1 MKKIVNIGII
11 GFGTVGQGVYNLI
24 KNNSYPITLR
34 SGIELNIKTICDINL
49 SVFDNS
55 VNIKTTDKWEDIVND
70 NEIDIVVE
78 VIGGISPA
86 KEIIVSSLSNGK
98 NAVTANKKL
107 LAEDGL
113 PILEAIAKTG
123 NKVGFEAA
131 VGGGIPCILALRQ
144 GMIGNRIKSIVGIL
158 NGTSN
163 YILTRMDED
172 SASFTHALKD
182 AQSKG
187 FAEAD
192 PTFDIEGC
200 DAGHK
205 ISLLAML
212 SYGKLIDFKSIPIE
226 GIANIS
232 SIDISYAKDMGYII
246 KLLGIAKFKD
256 SVLDIR
262 VHPTMIPND
271 HPLASVRNE
280 FNSIMF
286 DGDMTGPVILNGKGA
301 GSLPTASS
309 IVSDIIQLS
318 NNNDYNGILSNEV
331 NLMSSEERVSRYY
344 IRLQTEDSP
353 GILSQISGVFGMR
366 KISIASVIQKEVK
379 EVDEG
384 YVPLI
389 IVTHE
394 AVESELLKCIEDI
407 ENFPFVKER
416 AVVIPVEDFKNQET
430 IL

>member
-24 KNNSYPITLR
+24 KNNSGPITLR
-34 SGIELNIKTICDINL
+34 SGTELNIKTICDINL
-49 SVFDNS
+49 SLFE
-55 VNIKTTDKWEDIVND
+55 NISQEIKITDKWEDVVND

-86 KEIIVSSLSNGK
+86 KEIIISSLNNGK
-98 NAVTANKKL
+98 HAVTANKKL
-107 LAEDGL
+107 LAEDGVS
-113 PILEAIAKTG
+113 ILEAIAKTG
-123 NKVGFEAA
+123 NSIGFEAA
-131 VGGGIPCILALRQ
+131 VGGGIPCILSLRQ
-144 GMIGNRIKSIVGIL
+144 GMIGNHIKSIVGIL

-172 SASFTHALKD
+172 SASFAHALKD
-182 AQSKG
+182 AQDKG

-212 SYGKLIDFKSIPIE
+212 SYGKLIEFKSIPIE
-226 GIANIS
+226 GISNIS

-256 SVLDIR
+256 RTLDIR

-280 FNSIMF
+280 SNSIMF

-318 NNNDYNGILSNEV
+318 NNNSYNGMLSSEV
-331 NLMSSEERVSRYY
+331 NLMSSEQRISKYY

-353 GILSQISGVFGMR
+353 GILSQIAGVLGMR
-366 KISIASVIQKEVK
+366 KISIASVIQKEVH
-379 EVDEG
+379 EG

-394 AVESELLKCIEDI
+394 AVESELLKCIKDI

-416 AVVIPVEDFKNQET
+416 AIVIPVEDFKN
-430 IL
+430 

>member
-24 KNNSYPITLR
+24 KKNSNTITLR

-49 SVFDNS
+49 SLFENKVQD
-55 VNIKTTDKWEDIVND
+55 VKITDKWEDVVND
-70 NEIDIVVE
+70 NEIDIVAE
-78 VIGGISPA
+78 VIGGLSPA
-86 KEIIVSSLSNGK
+86 KEIIISALNNGK

-107 LAEDGL
+107 LAEDGVS
-113 PILEAIAKTG
+113 ILEAITKTG
-123 NKVGFEAA
+123 NSIGFEAA
-131 VGGGIPCILALRQ
+131 VGGGIPCVLSLRQ
-144 GMIGNRIKSIVGIL
+144 GMIGNHIKSIVGIL

-172 SASFTHALKD
+172 SASFAHALKD
-182 AQSKG
+182 AQNKG

-212 SYGKLIDFKSIPIE
+212 SYGKLIEFKSIPIE
-226 GIANIS
+226 GISNIS
-232 SIDISYAKDMGYII
+232 LIDISYAKDMGYII

-256 SVLDIR
+256 NTLDIR

-286 DGDMTGPVILNGKGA
+286 DGDMTGAVILNGKGA

-318 NNNDYNGILSNEV
+318 NNNNYNGILSSEV
-331 NLMSSEERVSRYY
+331 NLMSSAERISRYY

-353 GILSQISGVFGMR
+353 GILSQISGVLGMR
-366 KISIASVIQKEVK
+366 GISIASVIQKEVN
-379 EVDEG
+379 EG
-384 YVPLI
+384 YVPLM

-394 AVESELLKCIEDI
+394 AVESDLLKCIKDI

-416 AVVIPVEDFKNQET
+416 PIVIPVEDFKN
-430 IL
+430 

>member
-24 KNNSYPITLR
+24 KNNSNTITIK

-49 SVFDNS
+49 SLIEDKVQE
-55 VNIKTTDKWEDIVND
+55 VQITDRWEDVVND

-86 KEIIVSSLSNGK
+86 KEIIISALNNGK

-107 LAEDGL
+107 LAEDGVS
-113 PILEAIAKTG
+113 ILETLAKTG
-123 NKVGFEAA
+123 NSIGFEAA
-131 VGGGIPCILALRQ
+131 VGGGIPCILSLRQ

-172 SASFTHALKD
+172 SATFAHALKD
-182 AQSKG
+182 AQDKG

-192 PTFDIEGC
+192 PTFDVDGS

-212 SYGKLIDFKSIPIE
+212 SYGKLIEFKSIPIE
-226 GIANIS
+226 GISNIN

-246 KLLGIAKFKD
+246 KLLGIAKFKNNI
-256 SVLDIR
+256 LDIR

-286 DGDMTGPVILNGKGA
+286 DGDMTGAVILNGKGA

-318 NNNDYNGILSNEV
+318 NNNNYNGILSSEV
-331 NLMSSEERVSRYY
+331 NLMSSDERTSKYY
-344 IRLQTEDSP
+344 IRFQTEDSP
-353 GILSQISGVFGMR
+353 GILSQISGVLGMR
-366 KISIASVIQKEVK
+366 KISIASVIQKEVN
-379 EVDEG
+379 EG
-384 YVPLI
+384 YVPLM

-394 AVESELLKCIEDI
+394 AVESNLQKCVEDI

-416 AVVIPVEDFKNQET
+416 AIVIPVEDFKN
-430 IL
+430 